1 MTTQTIPSEKK
12 KGGFFAN
19 FKFPS
24 AYTILFILI
33 AFVALLTWIVP
44 AGQYDRAMNEE
55 LGREVPVT
63 GTYQAVEGNPQGVID
78 VLLAPIDGF

>member
-1 MTTQTIPSEKK
+1 MTTQTIPSETK

-33 AFVALLTWIVP
+33 AFVALLTWVVP
-44 AGQYDRAMNEE
+44 AGLRMQLE
-55 LGREVPVT
+55 
-63 GTYQAVEGNPQGVID
+63 
-78 VLLAPIDGF
+78 